1 MYVSFTVVLD
11 IIICF
16 SAHFWD
22 NSTLMLKIRF
32 QVFSS
37 TSKNIQGFSGDM
49 KISMLLLSVLFYLY
63 KTISQFFEILILS
76 HGIWGNV
83 HNVPEMNLI
92 S

>member
-37 TSKNIQGFSGDM
+37 TSKHENINVVV
-49 KISMLLLSVLFYLY
+49 ISALLSLQNH
-63 KTISQFFEILILS
+63 ISVFWNFNS
-76 HGIWGNV
+76 
-83 HNVPEMNLI
+83 
-92 S
+92 